1 MIIKQYIITLPADYD
16 MRIIRERVATRGPA
30 FDSLAGLGLK
40 CFLIR
45 EKNRHGAESNQY
57 APVYLWP
64 EVESLWGFV
73 AGKGFAGILDAFGWR
88 HIEFWPGVAFARA
101 PGSDLKSVRSV
112 TREGFTLRPGT
123 DLERLY
129 HAEIADAKERVSTTP
144 GLLAHAVGLNPE
156 TWSLVRL
163 GYWQLA
169 QSELPPGAHSYEVLH
184 VSAPH
189 ADRLRVT

>member
-1 MIIKQYIITLPADYD
+1 MIIKQYVITLPADYD
-16 MRIIRERVATRGPA
+16 MGIIRERVATRGPA

-45 EKNRHGAESNQY
+45 EKNRCGAESNQY

-88 HIEFWPGVAFARA
+88 HIEFWPGVAYARA
-101 PGSDLKSVRSV
+101 PGSDLKSIRSV
-112 TREGFTLRPGT
+112 TREGLVLSPGT
-123 DLERLY
+123 DLERVY
-129 HAEIADAKERVSTTP
+129 RAEIAGARERVSATP
-144 GLLAHAVGLNPE
+144 GLLAYAVGLNPE

-163 GYWQLA
+163 SYWQLP
-169 QSELPPGAHSYEVLH
+169 QSELPASAHSYEVLH

-189 ADRLRVT
+189 AEALRVS